1 MLPFKILEGSEM
13 QLLNLRLSTF
23 FQESSERGLPVVRH
37 LFLHYPQDKRVQN
50 LTYQQFLVGTDIMV
64 VPVLDKGK
72 KFVTAYF
79 PLSSQNHG
87 WLHIWTGEV
96 YDLQGFE
103 AEIDAPVG
111 YPAVFVK
118 VGSQV
123 GKVFVR
129 NLKDLNVL

>member
-1 MLPFKILEGSEM
+1 M
-13 QLLNLRLSTF
+13 
-23 FQESSERGLPVVRH
+23 RH

-72 KFVTAYF
+72 NSVNAYF
-79 PLSSQNHG
+79 PLSSENHS

-96 YDLQGFE
+96 YNLQGFE
-103 AEIDAPVG
+103 AEIEAPVG

-118 VGSQV
+118 AGSQV
-123 GKVFVR
+123 GHGFVR
-129 NLKDLNVL
+129 NLKELNVL